1 MNSDGYSD
9 VVVSAPNFQNPAG
22 RGRIFAYLGSGM
34 GLRSFSA
41 WTADGTNY
49 LADSLA
55 PAGDVNGDGF
65 DDVIAG
71 SDTDANNRGAIYI
84 FQGGPRL
91 GAYDTAFVSSPG
103 QFQRDG
109 ATAIGE
115 QSSTAVSQ
123 VVFKATLTTL
133 RAV

>member
-91 GAYDTAFVSSPG
+91 GLRYCLCIIARPIPTRWCDCYRRAKFNCRKPSRIQGHADSP
-103 QFQRDG
+103 
-109 ATAIGE
+109 
-115 QSSTAVSQ
+115 
-123 VVFKATLTTL
+123 
-133 RAV
+133 